1 MVYASRVFQTN
12 TIMMGRGPK
21 GYIIRLKVNDPLVL
35 EIIFEGLSPYMA
47 VAYSWSFL
55 LGHVT
60 KI

>member
-35 EIIFEGLSPYMA
+35 KIIFEGLSPYMA
-47 VAYSWSFL
+47 VAYSCPTEN
-55 LGHVT
+55 GQ
-60 KI
+60 